1 MNPYVCVVGAVNLD
15 ICGRPEKKLIFRDS
29 NPGAV
34 TLTPGGVGRNIAHD
48 LRLLGVEVK
57 FLTAFGG
64 DSHAQLLR
72 NDCVELGMD
81 LSCALD
87 VPGGRTST
95 YLYITDERGEMQ
107 LGLCDTDISAAITP
121 DYLQRHL
128 DVLDRAAAVV
138 LDGNLTAETITW
150 LGTHCSAPLFADPV
164 SVTKAERM
172 RASLGALHTFKPNLT
187 EGQNLTGE
195 STPEGIV
202 AALLAQGVQRV
213 FLSMGADGILAGT
226 RGELVHLPC
235 LPTCMVNTT
244 GGGDAVMAALVWAYL
259 QGHGGIPRH
268 EQSRSRRARPRLR
281 RSETEKSSRLPALE
295 VCCFLIAGW
304 QCGKRPPPRT
314 TPRRKRQW
322 PQPARPAGCR
332 APAAWPPVPPRTART
347 AP

>member
-1 MNPYVCVVGAVNLD
+1 MSAYVCVVGAVNLD

-121 DYLQRHL
+121 SLPQ
-128 DVLDRAAAVV
+128 AA
-138 LDGNLTAETITW
+138 
-150 LGTHCSAPLFADPV
+150 
-164 SVTKAERM
+164 
-172 RASLGALHTFKPNLT
+172 GAL
-187 EGQNLTGE
+187 
-195 STPEGIV
+195 S
-202 AALLAQGVQRV
+202 
-213 FLSMGADGILAGT
+213 GAG
-226 RGELVHLPC
+226 
-235 LPTCMVNTT
+235 
-244 GGGDAVMAALVWAYL
+244 
-259 QGHGGIPRH
+259 
-268 EQSRSRRARPRLR
+268 RSP
-281 RSETEKSSRLPALE
+281 SSP
-295 VCCFLIAGW
+295 
-304 QCGKRPPPRT
+304 
-314 TPRRKRQW
+314 
-322 PQPARPAGCR
+322 
-332 APAAWPPVPPRTART
+332 
-347 AP
+347 

>member
-128 DVLDRAAAVV
+128 DVLDGAAAVV
-138 LDGNLTAETITW
+138 LDGNLTRPLPGSVRTATPALCQTRLCHESRADARIARRAAR
-150 LGTHCSAPLFADPV
+150 SAQP
-164 SVTKAERM
+164 
-172 RASLGALHTFKPNLT
+172 H
-187 EGQNLTGE
+187 
-195 STPEGIV
+195 
-202 AALLAQGVQRV
+202 
-213 FLSMGADGILAGT
+213 
-226 RGELVHLPC
+226 RGEP
-235 LPTCMVNTT
+235 
-244 GGGDAVMAALVWAYL
+244 
-259 QGHGGIPRH
+259 HG
-268 EQSRSRRARPRLR
+268 
-281 RSETEKSSRLPALE
+281 
-295 VCCFLIAGW
+295 
-304 QCGKRPPPRT
+304 
-314 TPRRKRQW
+314 
-322 PQPARPAGCR
+322 
-332 APAAWPPVPPRTART
+332 
-347 AP
+347 

>member
-1 MNPYVCVVGAVNLD
+1 MKPYVCVVGAVNLD

-121 DYLQRHL
+121 D
-128 DVLDRAAAVV
+128 VSPAAISMCSTARPPSCI
-138 LDGNLTAETITW
+138 DGNLTSRDHHLAGYALQRPRSLPTPSPSRRRSGCAPHSAHCTRSSPTSPRDRTSRASPRLRAWSRRCWRRACSACSSAWGPRASSPATRAET
-150 LGTHCSAPLFADPV
+150 GAPAVP
-164 SVTKAERM
+164 AH
-172 RASLGALHTFKPNLT
+172 LH
-187 EGQNLTGE
+187 GQHD
-195 STPEGIV
+195 
-202 AALLAQGVQRV
+202 R
-213 FLSMGADGILAGT
+213 
-226 RGELVHLPC
+226 RGRR
-235 LPTCMVNTT
+235 
-244 GGGDAVMAALVWAYL
+244 
-259 QGHGGIPRH
+259 GHGGARLGV
-268 EQSRSRRARPRLR
+268 SRRARP
-281 RSETEKSSRLPALE
+281 A
-295 VCCFLIAGW
+295 
-304 QCGKRPPPRT
+304 
-314 TPRRKRQW
+314 
-322 PQPARPAGCR
+322 
-332 APAAWPPVPPRTART
+332 
-347 AP
+347 

>member
-1 MNPYVCVVGAVNLD
+1 MKPYVCVVGAVNLD

-121 DYLQRHL
+121 AYLQRHL
-128 DVLDRAAAVV
+128 DVLNSAAAVV
-138 LDGNLTAETITW
+138 LDGNLT
-150 LGTHCSAPLFADPV
+150 DRK
-164 SVTKAERM
+164 SV
-172 RASLGALHTFKPNLT
+172 
-187 EGQNLTGE
+187 
-195 STPEGIV
+195 V
-202 AALLAQGVQRV
+202 
-213 FLSMGADGILAGT
+213 
-226 RGELVHLPC
+226 
-235 LPTCMVNTT
+235 
-244 GGGDAVMAALVWAYL
+244 
-259 QGHGGIPRH
+259 
-268 EQSRSRRARPRLR
+268 
-281 RSETEKSSRLPALE
+281 
-295 VCCFLIAGW
+295 
-304 QCGKRPPPRT
+304 
-314 TPRRKRQW
+314 
-322 PQPARPAGCR
+322 
-332 APAAWPPVPPRTART
+332 
-347 AP
+347 